1 MPRKTRLSSAP
12 APERAQRILA
22 LSALCTEAA
31 QHMARA
37 RVALYADSTD
47 TDDALA
53 HLDEAIGCLKRLL
66 SYGHSS
72 GRNSLRA
79 RLRSLDAGLPP
90 PRSCFETRRFKR
102 PLSMS
107 PSPETAR

>member
-1 MPRKTRLSSAP
+1 MPRKKRLSSASAP

-37 RVALYADSTD
+37 RVALYADTTD

-66 SYGHSS
+66 SYGRSS
-72 GRNSLRA
+72 NRNSLRA
-79 RLRSLDAGLPP
+79 RLRSLNADLPRQGRASRRALSGG
-90 PRSCFETRRFKR
+90 PR
-102 PLSMS
+102 
-107 PSPETAR
+107 A